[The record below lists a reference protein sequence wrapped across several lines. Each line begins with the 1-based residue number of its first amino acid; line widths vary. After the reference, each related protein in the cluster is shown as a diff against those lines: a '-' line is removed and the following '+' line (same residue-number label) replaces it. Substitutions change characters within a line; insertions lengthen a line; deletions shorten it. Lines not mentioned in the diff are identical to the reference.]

1 MIGFKK
7 WKLFLFKNEK
17 FLIRRQ
23 NWKRWL
29 KMDRNMQTKQNSKI
43 LLLWGKYVSQEFLDD
58 GGLGES
64 FWWCRYV
71 LEDDGEDW
79 GALQSLRARVAA
91 TETILHWG
99 RATVTEWLRWLHS
112 RAVEAGNFRE
122 WPLSPVISCVDQVSW
137 RAWLGLGAGMLYCIK
152 TSMSNNCLG
161 NNSDLLCSWKCC

>member
-1 MIGFKK
+1 MARDGSQHA
-7 WKLFLFKNEK
+7 N
-17 FLIRRQ
+17 
-23 NWKRWL
+23 
-29 KMDRNMQTKQNSKI
+29 KQNSKI
-43 LLLWGKYVSQEFLDD
+43 ILLWGKYVSQEFLDD
-58 GGLGES
+58 GGLGEF

-122 WPLSPVISCVDQVSW
+122 WQLSPVAPVVSYCLLLSPVAGAGQLPWPSCVDQVSW
-137 RAWLGLGAGMLYCIK
+137 RAWLGLGAGMLYMYKYI
-152 TSMSNNCLG
+152 NEQ
-161 NNSDLLCSWKCC
+161 